1 MYWVDVEQP
10 ELFYEQIQL
19 ISYSV
24 MNVPLAAQTLSA
36 TTASILKTYYGD
48 DTSGNVLLCDTFF
61 DSLNVRNTSEGEQKN
76 IYDPSFD

>member
-1 MYWVDVEQP
+1 MEQP

-36 TTASILKTYYGD
+36 TTGILRTYYGD
-48 DTSGNVLLCDTFF
+48 DTSGNALLCDTFF
-61 DSLNVRNTSEGEQKN
+61 DSLNVRNTSEDEQKN

>member
-36 TTASILKTYYGD
+36 TTASILRTY
-48 DTSGNVLLCDTFF
+48 
-61 DSLNVRNTSEGEQKN
+61 
-76 IYDPSFD
+76 

>member
-10 ELFYEQIQL
+10 ELFYKQIQL

-36 TTASILKTYYGD
+36 TTASILRTYYGD
-48 DTSGNVLLCDTFF
+48 DTSGTALLRDNFF
-61 DSLNVRNTSEGEQKN
+61 DSLNVRITSEGEQKN
-76 IYDPSFD
+76 IYDPRFD